1 MLSKNVFLQGI
12 FSFSG
17 QGLSTPELID
27 ESLTHRVPDGVVNQA
42 LYFRGGNTSDDVIV
56 VSLVR
61 DGAVMRL
68 FPIGARADTHVPLR
82 VVEDV
87 DPDTVLE
94 LVIAAPAG
102 TSGEVVV
109 DFGLVLV

>member
-82 VVEDV
+82 VVEDIIGGSEIALHV
-87 DPDTVLE
+87 
-94 LVIAAPAG
+94 AAPAG
-102 TSGEVVV
+102 VDGQVVV
-109 DFGLVLV
+109 DLGMVEV

>member
-1 MLSKNVFLQGI
+1 MRAYRSPGR
-12 FSFSG
+12 
-17 QGLSTPELID
+17 TP
-27 ESLTHRVPDGVVNQA
+27 GW
-42 LYFRGGNTSDDVIV
+42 
-56 VSLVR
+56 
-61 DGAVMRL
+61 GAWKAAPGRNW
-68 FPIGARADTHVPLR
+68 LR

-102 TSGEVVV
+102 TNGEVVV